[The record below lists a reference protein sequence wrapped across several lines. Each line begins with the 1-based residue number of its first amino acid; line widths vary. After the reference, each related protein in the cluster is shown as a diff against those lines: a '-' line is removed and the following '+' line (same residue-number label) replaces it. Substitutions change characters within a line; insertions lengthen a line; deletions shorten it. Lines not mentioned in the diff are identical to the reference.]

1 MPMELTYADS
11 NNQFL
16 YYNYHKEDYEMLAK
30 RRPEQVGCSL
40 ANVHPEHPERIHK
53 SVNWLVGLLRSGQI
67 DVFRTHVPTHGPDK
81 YVVHNYQAMYDKNG
95 KYAGINEYILDFKP
109 IVDWYLKQTG
119 QSLVKNGVPV
129 GHGYAAAP
137 APAAADA
144 TSGASDAGHG
154 GGHAAAPAAADATSG
169 ASA

>member
-1 MPMELTYADS
+1 
-11 NNQFL
+11 
-16 YYNYHKEDYEMLAK
+16 
-30 RRPEQVGCSL
+30 
-40 ANVHPEHPERIHK
+40 
-53 SVNWLVGLLRSGQI
+53 
-67 DVFRTHVPTHGPDK
+67 
-81 YVVHNYQAMYDKNG
+81 MYDKNG

-137 APAAADA
+137 APAADA

-154 GGHAAAPAAADATSG
+154 HAAAPAPAAAPAADATSG